1 VSETCVDQIGP
12 RAVELVSFALSANI
26 NRTTHLGRGHDRK
39 GAHHPVRE
47 LFPDLGDQERTHTGP
62 SSTSQRVGDLEP
74 LETVGPLG
82 FLSDDIE
89 DLVDELGSF
98 SVVTLGPVVSG
109 TGLSVDHVI
118 GPEEVSQ
125 GAALDRVHSTGLQ
138 VDQDGTGDVPAQAT
152 ERGGCYGE

>member
-1 VSETCVDQIGP
+1 MSETCVDQIGP
-12 RAVELVSFALSANI
+12 HEDELVSFALSANM

-74 LETVGPLG
+74 LETIGPLG

-89 DLVDELGSF
+89 DLVYELGSF
-98 SVVTLGPVVSG
+98 GVMTLGPVVSG

-138 VDQDGTGDVPAQAT
+138 VDQDGTGDVPTWDREQV
-152 ERGGCYGE
+152 